1 MYKPPVPIEAGELF
15 MYWHKRHDQNPALR
29 WMREQVSQVWKA
41 LERSEA

>member
-1 MYKPPVPIEAGELF
+1 